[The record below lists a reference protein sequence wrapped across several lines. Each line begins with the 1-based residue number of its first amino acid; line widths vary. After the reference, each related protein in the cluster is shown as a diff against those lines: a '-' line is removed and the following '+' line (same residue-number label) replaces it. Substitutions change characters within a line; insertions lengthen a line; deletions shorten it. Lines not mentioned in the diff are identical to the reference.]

1 MDNLANYFPAKHF
14 VNAHQRQLLVIAVTI
29 RNKGNNWFKNM
40 TTALITGASSGIGE
54 TFARELAAKK
64 TDLILVARSQDKLDQ
79 LATELS
85 SKYQIKTLVIVQ
97 DLTEAQ
103 AGRLVFDIVQGQN
116 LTVDLLINNAGFGD
130 YGAFGDRPLSK
141 QMAMVQLNISAVVEL
156 TGLFLPLMQ
165 QKRAGAIINVSSI
178 AGFQPIPYMSVYAA
192 TKAFILNF
200 SEALWVEN
208 KDLGVKILAVC
219 PGPTES
225 EFYDRADFP
234 DSATGL
240 NGMTMASAEKVVK
253 ESLKA
258 LDKAKSTVVAGGFA
272 NQIIVNLP
280 RLVPRDFLV
289 DIVGKQFKKI

>member
-1 MDNLANYFPAKHF
+1 
-14 VNAHQRQLLVIAVTI
+14 
-29 RNKGNNWFKNM
+29 M
-40 TTALITGASSGIGE
+40 TTALVTGASSGIGE

-64 TDLILVARSQDKLDQ
+64 TDLVLVARSQDKLEK
-79 LATELS
+79 LAIDLS
-85 SKYQIKTLVIVQ
+85 NKYQIRTSVISQ

-103 AGRLVFDIVQGQN
+103 AGQLVFDTVQEQN

-192 TKAFILNF
+192 SKAFILNF
-200 SEALWVEN
+200 SEALWAEN

-225 EFYDRADFP
+225 EFYNRADFP

-258 LDKAKSTVVAGGFA
+258 LDKAQSTVVAGGFA

-280 RLVPRDFLV
+280 RLVPRNFLV
-289 DIVGKQFKKI
+289 DIVGKQFKNI